1 MTDTNKSQEL
11 YSIGYGR
18 FPYLIIRNACG
29 IYTQIPL
36 LIEYSPDSK
45 EGIIVHMEDFEDLDE
60 LIEKVFISWI
70 DIISGRPVFCSNR
83 VISDPLNAQTF
94 SIEYL
99 EMEEIKSKEACLVL
113 GKDSCYYFSLNHP
126 SITFSD
132 SIPKGGCLLSLN
144 FERINFNKG
153 NHYYSGD

>member
-1 MTDTNKSQEL
+1 MTNTNNSQEL

-29 IYTQIPL
+29 IYTQIPV
-36 LIEYSPDSK
+36 LIEYSSVSR
-45 EGIIVHMEDFEDLDE
+45 EGIIVPLQDLEDLDE
-60 LIEKVFISWI
+60 LIENVFISWI
-70 DIISGRPVFCSNR
+70 DIISGRPVYCSNR
-83 VISDPLNAQTF
+83 VISEPLNSQTF
-94 SIEYL
+94 STEYV
-99 EMEEIKSKEACLVL
+99 EMEEINSNEACLVL

-144 FERINFNKG
+144 FERIKFHEG
-153 NHYYSGD
+153 NHFYHED